1 MKEAKKLGLVQ
12 VLTEIKKGLS
22 PAQICKKYNIPKQT
36 LQYSVSKLKKLG
48 CAEKVSYGI
57 WRYIKEVPKE
67 PKGRGKRY
75 ETSKQIRGH
84 AFIWK
89 IRFIQ
94 NNINW
99 RKRLVRYNI
108 PYSNICNG
116 KVERI
121 IFKGRKIWLSKKG
134 ITIYEPLDFLGSSA
148 IQTKGKAVWELDQ
161 LIKALGKKLNLNLNF
176 YKFTTSREHYGLI
189 KNELAKQYN
198 NKGEKLY
205 VRGEDGSVWLWI
217 DNSHS
222 LHELENKEP
231 LLNKKIQDWY
241 NDHKKHNFEVT
252 PSFIL
257 QAFAKNNIQLLEYSK
272 QNKEHL
278 KLIQEYRSESQES
291 RKVLKALLKEVKG
304 GKFKK

>member
-161 LIKALGKKLNLNLNF
+161 LIKSLGKKLNLNLNF

-231 LLNKKIQDWY
+231 ILSKKIQDWY

-252 PSFIL
+252 PSFVL
-257 QAFAKNNIQLLEYSK
+257 QAIN
-272 QNKEHL
+272 QNTQNLNSYAIHL
-278 KLIQEYRSESQES
+278 KSHVKSIKTLGKSVQDLTEIINQM
-291 RKVLKALLKEVKG
+291 KG